1 LPRVDEKFNLS
12 TTGNIMT
19 INKDQISGRAEEAKG
34 AVKQTVGKA
43 VGNKELE
50 ARGSIQKSLGSVQA
64 IIGDAKSDIAK
75 VVQAP

>member
-1 LPRVDEKFNLS
+1 
-12 TTGNIMT
+12 MT